1 MLVDKIKIVELN
13 ITELCNRKCW
23 FCPRSDSTVYAN
35 QNKHMSVETYHDI
48 ERSLK
53 ESEYTGKICI
63 SGFSEPLMCKTFF
76 EGLDILSPNYE
87 IILITNNDLLTID
100 KLKKIDNYNI
110 SEFRIDLYDGEHQY
124 DKLVKMLED
133 SEYKSNNL
141 IIKKVYSQAQL
152 DFYNRGGTSKFESSV
167 GIDANR
173 PCHIPFYKAMIDWN
187 GNYLLCHS
195 DWHRVSD
202 ISKSQLN
209 VRDVTLVQY
218 LNSDVYK
225 AFTKKMNTT
234 KRNDL
239 HPCKSCDIYG
249 IKEGEI
255 WNHDTA

>member
-1 MLVDKIKIVELN
+1 MLVGKIKIVELN

-23 FCPRSDSTVYAN
+23 FCPRADSKIYAN
-35 QNKHMSVETYHDI
+35 QNKHMSIDTYHDVV
-48 ERSLK
+48 RSLK
-53 ESEYTGKICI
+53 ESNYTGEVCI

-76 EGLDILSPNYE
+76 EGLDILSPHFE
-87 IILITNNDLLTID
+87 LMLITNYDLLTVE
-100 KLKKIDNYNI
+100 KLKKLDGYNI
-110 SEFRIDLYDGEHQY
+110 SELRIDLYDGEHQY
-124 DKLVKMLED
+124 NKLIQMLKA

-141 IIKKVYSQAQL
+141 IIKKVYSQETL
-152 DFYNRGGTSKFESSV
+152 DFYNRGGTSNFESSA
-167 GIDANR
+167 GIDTDR

-209 VRDVTLVQY
+209 VKNITLLQY

-225 AFTKKMNTT
+225 SFSIKMNTT
-234 KRNDL
+234 KRNNL
-239 HPCKSCDIYG
+239 YPCSTCDIYG